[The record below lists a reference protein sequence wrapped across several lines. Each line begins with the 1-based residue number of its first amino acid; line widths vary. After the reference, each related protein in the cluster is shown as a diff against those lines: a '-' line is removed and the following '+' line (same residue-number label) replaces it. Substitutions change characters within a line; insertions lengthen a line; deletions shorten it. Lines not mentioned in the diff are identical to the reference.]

1 MKSTRTPV
9 KRTSAEAFILISL
22 TCFGLTVA
30 VTRVYLELAG
40 YPQIGNSVLHF
51 AHALWGGL
59 LLLVAALVPL
69 ILVNRWAFTLSAV
82 LSGIG
87 VGLFIDEVGKFIT
100 QKNDYFFAPAAPLI
114 YAAFLLM
121 ILLFVLVRQSHRPSP
136 RASMY
141 RAVLGLQELLDNNLD
156 PRERERLLAELD
168 NGRTSPEPHVAQL
181 AEQLPA
187 YLQRDSIPLVEDRP
201 GYWARAA
208 RQTRRLGARVGQK
221 NHRRLIIALS
231 TMIVASALLVVA
243 LLVGAWLTEDLAAPV
258 LIQSLLSWAE
268 VAVQDPVWFI
278 VRLLL
283 QFLVGLLYLIALFWF
298 WRGNEDRAVNTAIFA
313 ALLSFAAVNLLNFYL
328 DQFGALAALFIN
340 LAEFF
345 VLLAY
350 RSWYL
355 TPRNLVHVGVSKPTV
370 VAQGR
375 Q

>member
-9 KRTSAEAFILISL
+9 KRPSAEAFILISL

-30 VTRVYLELAG
+30 VTRVYLELTG
-40 YPQIGNSVLHF
+40 YPQIGNSVLHI

-59 LLLVAALVPL
+59 LLLLAALVPL
-69 ILVNRWAFTLSAV
+69 ILMNRWAFTLSAV
-82 LSGIG
+82 LSGAG

-100 QKNDYFFAPAAPLI
+100 QKNDYFFPPAAPLI

-121 ILLFVLVRQSHRPSP
+121 ILLFVAVRRTRRPSP

-156 PRERERLLAELD
+156 PRERARLLVELE
-168 NGRTSPEPHVAQL
+168 NGRTSPEPHIAQL
-181 AEQLPA
+181 AEQLSA
-187 YLQRDSIPLVEDRP
+187 YLQGDSISLVEYRP

-208 RQTRRLGARVGQK
+208 RQTRRLGARVGRK

-231 TMIVASALLVVA
+231 TIIVASALLVMA

-258 LIQSLLSWAE
+258 LIQSLLSSAE
-268 VAVQDPVWFI
+268 VAVQDPVLFI

-298 WRGNEDRAVNTAIFA
+298 WRGDEDRAVNTAIFA
-313 ALLSFAAVNLLNFYL
+313 ALLSFTAVNLLNFYL
-328 DQFGALAALFIN
+328 NQFGALAAFFFN
-340 LAEFF
+340 LAVFF

-355 TPRNLVHVGVSKPTV
+355 TPRN
-370 VAQGR
+370 ADA
-375 Q
+375 